1 MAGSAIMPPLAAMDE
16 PETALPPTGEEM
28 QRVRLCLSIM
38 GVLAT
43 GSMIGTAFSFYL
55 VNHYPLLLVGLS
67 PIGRHFILAAP
78 VANAVAL
85 VSVIVLRR
93 MLFYLTSYNLGRA
106 LGPRGI
112 PWIEARAAR
121 FARFVRFIERLFGRA
136 PHLIVLTMAGP
147 TVSAIA
153 GVSGMRVR
161 LFAGLASVGLIVR
174 MLGMLLFAEWL
185 REYIEIALA
194 WIDEYWVEGTV
205 VMVIG
210 VGLFQWSQRKR
221 LTGTAE

>member
-1 MAGSAIMPPLAAMDE
+1 
-16 PETALPPTGEEM
+16 
-28 QRVRLCLSIM
+28 
-38 GVLAT
+38 
-43 GSMIGTAFSFYL
+43 
-55 VNHYPLLLVGLS
+55 
-67 PIGRHFILAAP
+67 
-78 VANAVAL
+78 
-85 VSVIVLRR
+85 
-93 MLFYLTSYNLGRA
+93 
-106 LGPRGI
+106 
-112 PWIEARAAR
+112 
-121 FARFVRFIERLFGRA
+121 
-136 PHLIVLTMAGP
+136 MAGP

-153 GVSGMRVR
+153 GVSGMRLR
-161 LFAGLASVGLIVR
+161 LFAGLAFVGLIVR

>member
-1 MAGSAIMPPLAAMDE
+1 MVGSATMPPLAATGE
-16 PETALPPTGEEM
+16 PQVALPPTGEEL
-28 QRVRLCLSIM
+28 QTVRLCLSIL

-78 VANAVAL
+78 VANAFAL
-85 VSVIVLRR
+85 VTVIVLRR
-93 MLFYLTSYNLGRA
+93 MLFYVTSYNLGRA

-121 FARFVRFIERLFGRA
+121 FARFVRYIERLFGRA
-136 PHLIVLTMAGP
+136 PQVIVLTMVGP

-153 GVSGMRVR
+153 GISGMRLR
-161 LFAGLASVGLIVR
+161 LFAGKTLNLNT
-174 MLGMLLFAEWL
+174 
-185 REYIEIALA
+185 Y
-194 WIDEYWVEGTV
+194 Y
-205 VMVIG
+205 
-210 VGLFQWSQRKR
+210 
-221 LTGTAE
+221 